1 MKNLKFLA
9 VIFLMT
15 ILIITFSSCTDTGQ
29 ENLELQNNIDLNS
42 IEKGE
47 IKETSLSFQNKDP
60 TFPLFSGILSKHA
73 PFFSRAT
80 TMPYIILKSSA

>member
-47 IKETSLSFQNKDP
+47 IKETD
-60 TFPLFSGILSKHA
+60 I
-73 PFFSRAT
+73 
-80 TMPYIILKSSA
+80 